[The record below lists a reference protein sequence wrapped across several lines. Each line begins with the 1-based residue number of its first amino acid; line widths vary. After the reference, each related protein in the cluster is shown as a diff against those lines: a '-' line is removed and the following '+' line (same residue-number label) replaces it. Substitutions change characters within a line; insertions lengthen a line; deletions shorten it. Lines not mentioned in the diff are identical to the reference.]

1 MNNVM
6 NGVVEVVNS
15 YEDGTLTVGEY
26 DLGSWK
32 YLWCVF
38 DGSNEGIANK
48 VGCLETVNFV
58 DADSNVSWD
67 LLEQN
72 IKVEFNKYKEGE
84 IEDGYGVY
92 LNDDEEEVEF
102 DWNEVELKM
111 LEGVKKLFED
121 GMEVSKV
128 LVGSYSIECDHEFV
142 VIVLKM

>member
-1 MNNVM
+1 MKVM

-48 VGCLETVNFV
+48 VGSMETVNFV
-58 DADSNVSWD
+58 DVDSNVSWD

-72 IKVEFNKYKEGE
+72 IKVEFDKYKEGE
-84 IEDGYGVY
+84 IVDGYGVY
-92 LNDDEEEVEF
+92 LNDEEEVEF

-128 LVGSYSIECDHEFV
+128 LVGGYSIECDNEFV
-142 VIVLKM
+142 VIVMKM

>member
-1 MNNVM
+1 MSNVM

-128 LVGSYSIECDHEFV
+128 LVGSYSIECDNEFV

>member
-1 MNNVM
+1 MKVM

-48 VGCLETVNFV
+48 VGCMETVNFV
-58 DADSNVSWD
+58 DVDSNVSWD

-72 IKVEFNKYKEGE
+72 IKLEFNKYKEGE
-84 IEDGYGVY
+84 IVDGYGVY
-92 LNDDEEEVEF
+92 LNEDDEEVEF

-142 VIVLKM
+142 VIVMKM

>member
-1 MNNVM
+1 MKVM

-48 VGCLETVNFV
+48 VGCMETVNFV
-58 DADSNVSWD
+58 DVDSNVSWD

-72 IKVEFNKYKEGE
+72 IKVEFDKYKEGE
-84 IEDGYGVY
+84 IVDGYGGY

-128 LVGSYSIECDHEFV
+128 LVGGYSIECDNEFV
-142 VIVLKM
+142 VIVMKM

>member
-1 MNNVM
+1 MKVM

-48 VGCLETVNFV
+48 VGSMETVNFV
-58 DADSNVSWD
+58 DVDSNVSWD

-72 IKVEFNKYKEGE
+72 IKVEFDKYKEGE
-84 IEDGYGVY
+84 IVDGYGVY

-128 LVGSYSIECDHEFV
+128 LVGGYSIECDNEFV
-142 VIVLKM
+142 VIVMKM

>member
-1 MNNVM
+1 MKVM

-38 DGSNEGIANK
+38 DGSNESIANK
-48 VGCLETVNFV
+48 VGCMETVNFV
-58 DADSNVSWD
+58 DVDSNVSWE
-67 LLEQN
+67 LLEHN
-72 IKVEFNKYKEGE
+72 IKVEFDKYKEGE
-84 IEDGYGVY
+84 IVDGYGVY
-92 LNDDEEEVEF
+92 LNDDDEEVEF

-128 LVGSYSIECDHEFV
+128 LVGGYSIECDNEFV
-142 VIVLKM
+142 VIVMKM

>member
-1 MNNVM
+1 MSNVM

-102 DWNEVELKM
+102 DWNEVEMKM

-128 LVGSYSIECDHEFV
+128 LVGSYSIECDNEFV

>member
-1 MNNVM
+1 MNVM

-48 VGCLETVNFV
+48 VGCMETINFV
-58 DADSNVSWD
+58 DADSNVSWE

-72 IKVEFNKYKEGE
+72 IKEKFNEYKEQE
-84 IEDGYGVY
+84 IEDGYGSYV
-92 LNDDEEEVEF
+92 NDDDEEVDF
-102 DWNEVELKM
+102 DWNEVEEKL
-111 LEGVKKLFED
+111 LDGVKKLFED

-128 LVGSYSIECDHEFV
+128 LVGGYSIECDNEFV
-142 VIVLKM
+142 VIVMKM

>member
-1 MNNVM
+1 MKVM

-48 VGCLETVNFV
+48 VGGMETVNFV
-58 DADSNVSWD
+58 DVDSNVSWD

-92 LNDDEEEVEF
+92 LNDDDEEVEF

-142 VIVLKM
+142 VIVMKM

>member
-1 MNNVM
+1 MKVM

-48 VGCLETVNFV
+48 VGSMETVNFV
-58 DADSNVSWD
+58 DVDSNVSWD

-84 IEDGYGVY
+84 IVDGYGVY
-92 LNDDEEEVEF
+92 LNDDDEEVEF

-128 LVGSYSIECDHEFV
+128 LVGGYSIECDNEFV
-142 VIVLKM
+142 VIVMKM

>member
-1 MNNVM
+1 MKVM

-38 DGSNEGIANK
+38 DGFDESVANK
-48 VGCLETVNFV
+48 VGSMETINFV
-58 DADSNVSWD
+58 DADSNVSWK

-72 IKVEFNKYKEGE
+72 IKEKFNVYKEQE
-84 IEDGYGVY
+84 IKDGYGSY
-92 LNDDEEEVEF
+92 LNDDEEEVDF
-102 DWNEVELKM
+102 DWNEVEEKL

-128 LVGSYSIECDHEFV
+128 LVGGYSIECDNEFV

>member
-1 MNNVM
+1 MKQVM

-48 VGCLETVNFV
+48 VGCMETVNFV
-58 DADSNVSWD
+58 DVDSNVSWD

-72 IKVEFNKYKEGE
+72 IKVEFDKYKEGE
-84 IEDGYGVY
+84 IVDGYGVY
-92 LNDDEEEVEF
+92 LNEDDEEVEF

-142 VIVLKM
+142 VIVMKM